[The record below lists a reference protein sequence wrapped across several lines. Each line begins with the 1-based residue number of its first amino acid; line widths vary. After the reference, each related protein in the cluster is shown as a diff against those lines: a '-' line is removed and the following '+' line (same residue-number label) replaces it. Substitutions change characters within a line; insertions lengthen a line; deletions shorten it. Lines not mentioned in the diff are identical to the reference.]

1 MLIISGIRGCTIR
14 STSNSGDKR
23 EDDKHQAGILVESA
37 AVVLVL
43 ADSAVSDGFCIVH
56 AITDGL
62 GCSQVRKDGLEIV
75 VRHVP
80 KIPPWHGGVEF
91 PRAYH
96 AGLHNFQEK
105 VFVVIAEAGRIGGQ
119 VCAGHVR
126 EWTWCYKV
134 SPAKL
139 KTGKRLP
146 GSLIA
151 QCMAPLTSP
160 NLNQICATLYR
171 RGLIRLGNRGI
182 DRNGVGSNDFAG
194 SRRGTKRIP
203 NGRNGAKIN
212 NDRRQIFIRHQSVE
226 LVGHCRW
233 AQ

>member
-14 STSNSGDKR
+14 STSNSGEKR

-56 AITDGL
+56 AMTDGL

-75 VRHVP
+75 VRHVA
-80 KIPPWHGGVEF
+80 KIPPWHDGIEF

-96 AGLHNFQEK
+96 ACVHNFQEK
-105 VFVVIAEAGRIGGQ
+105 VFVVIADAGRIGCQ
-119 VCAGHVR
+119 VCAGHLW

-139 KTGKRLP
+139 KTGKRLTI
-146 GSLIA
+146 LISKR
-151 QCMAPLTSP
+151 MAPLTST
-160 NLNQICATLYR
+160 NLNQICASLYR
-171 RGLIRLGNRGI
+171 RGHIRLRNRGI
-182 DRNGVGSNDFAG
+182 DRCGIGGDN
-194 SRRGTKRIP
+194 
-203 NGRNGAKIN
+203 
-212 NDRRQIFIRHQSVE
+212 
-226 LVGHCRW
+226 L
-233 AQ
+233 